1 MVTSMAKI
9 SSKHTFIL
17 PEEKIENLSNIFQIE
32 ASLNIYSSLFISW
45 GTDKENFFSNQDLL
59 QFGIVTFILLTM
71 MCEGE
76 GILKGEIRCWSLL
89 FINSD
94 YNCNDANHNGNNN
107 SADILLRSTFER
119 ILFVL
124 LLSFSQ
130 GLGAILDWVTTRF
143 DFMRGL

>member
-45 GTDKENFFSNQDLL
+45 GTDEENFFSNQDLL

-76 GILKGEIRCWSLL
+76 GIL
-89 FINSD
+89 
-94 YNCNDANHNGNNN
+94 
-107 SADILLRSTFER
+107 
-119 ILFVL
+119 
-124 LLSFSQ
+124 
-130 GLGAILDWVTTRF
+130 
-143 DFMRGL
+143 